1 MGRDALMQALWS
13 LKEDA
18 AWAWKD
24 ALEGHPVDVHKL
36 GLTWKRVE
44 QAVMEEERESLYR
57 SAVQP
62 SV

>member
-24 ALEGHPVDVHKL
+24 ALEGHPVDLHKL
-36 GLTWKRVE
+36 GMVWKRVE
-44 QAVMEEERESLYR
+44 QAVIENERSR
-57 SAVQP
+57 SENR
-62 SV
+62 S